1 MDDTRDRQG
10 TDRSA
15 TPFIGWETAR
25 TLPGLFRQRVEST
38 PDLAA
43 YRQFSDGAWRDIT
56 WAQVARLVAR
66 WQRGL
71 AAEGLKPGDRVA
83 VSLRNG
89 VDWVAFDQA
98 ALGLGLVVVPLYTT
112 DNPDNLAHFLADSGS
127 RLLLI
132 DSGKRWAPL
141 AQRTGALPELRR
153 VLCISPSGAMAS
165 GGADDRVRT
174 LGDWLP
180 QEGGEPIDRV
190 QDATSLAT
198 LVYTSGTTGPP
209 KGVMLS
215 HRAILWDAEAVQRRI
230 PALPTDI
237 FLSFLPLA
245 HAFERTLGYY
255 LAMMAGACVAFARS
269 VEQLRHDLMAVRPTV
284 LLAVPRV
291 YERIYLAIQ
300 TKLGARGPRRLLFE
314 AGVAIGW
321 RRFQAAQGRARPP
334 GPLARLL
341 WSLLEPRIARPV
353 LERLGGRMRVAV
365 SGGAPLSPAVA
376 RLFVGLGL
384 PLTEG
389 YGLTEAAPV
398 VSGDPPEDW
407 TPGCVG
413 RALPGI
419 EVALSPMGELLA
431 RAPSIMSGYWGHA
444 DATCEAIDSEGW
456 LHTGDLA
463 EIREGI
469 IHIRGRLKEILVTSS
484 GEKVPPADMELA
496 LTLDPLFDQALVLGE
511 ARPYLSALLVL
522 NPEVWTQVAA
532 ELGLDPADPAALANG
547 RAIRYTQDRV
557 RELLKGFPGY
567 AQVRAIHLTLE
578 PWTIEN
584 GLLTPTLKV
593 KRGPLESRFEP
604 IIQGLYRHQ
613 DIPR

>member
-1 MDDTRDRQG
+1 MAIIKDRPG
-10 TDRSA
+10 TDRPA
-15 TPFIGWETAR
+15 TSFIGCEAAR

-38 PDLAA
+38 PDASA
-43 YRQFSDGAWRDIT
+43 YRQFQDGAWRDTT
-56 WAQVARLVAR
+56 WAEMARLVAC

-71 AAEGLKPGDRVA
+71 EAEGLKPGERVA

-112 DNPDNLAHFLADSGS
+112 DNPDNLAHILADSGS

-132 DSGKRWAPL
+132 ASDARWAPL
-141 AQRTGALPELRR
+141 AGQSGALPELRR
-153 VLCISPSGAMAS
+153 VLCVTRS
-165 GGADDRVRT
+165 GGSESSDTDDRLRF

-180 QEGGEPIDRV
+180 EEGGELVDRV
-190 QDATSLAT
+190 QDPTSLAT

-215 HRAILWDAEAVQRRI
+215 HRAILWNVEAVQPRVPVR
-230 PALPTDI
+230 PRDL

-245 HAFERTLGYY
+245 HAFERTVGYY
-255 LAMMAGACVAFARS
+255 LPMMGGACVAYARS
-269 VEQLRHDLMAVRPTV
+269 IEQLRHDLMAVRPTV
-284 LLAVPRV
+284 LLSVPRV
-291 YERIYLAIQ
+291 YELVYLAIQ
-300 TKLGARGPRRLLFE
+300 SKLGGAGPRRWLFE
-314 AGVAIGW
+314 AGISIGW
-321 RRFQAAQGRARPP
+321 RRFQGARGRARPP

-353 LERLGGRMRVAV
+353 LEQLGGRIRVSV

-376 RLFVGLGL
+376 QFFVSLGL

-389 YGLTEAAPV
+389 YGLTEAGPV
-398 VSGDPPEDW
+398 VSGTTPEDW
-407 TPGCVG
+407 TPGSVG

-419 EVALSPMGELLA
+419 EVALSPKGELLV
-431 RAPSIMSGYWGHA
+431 RAPSVMSGYWGRPEATRETIDA
-444 DATCEAIDSEGW
+444 DGW

-463 EIREGI
+463 EISDGI
-469 IHIRGRLKEILVTSS
+469 IRIRGRLKEILVTSS
-484 GEKVPPADMELA
+484 GEKVPPADMQLA

-511 ARPYLSALLVL
+511 GRPYLAALLVL
-522 NPEVWTQVAA
+522 NPQAWDQVAA
-532 ELGLDPADPAALANG
+532 GLGLDPADGASLENG
-547 RAIRYTQDRV
+547 RALRYVRERV
-557 RELLKGFPGY
+557 RDLLKGFPGY

-578 PWTIEN
+578 PWTVEN

-593 KRGPLESRFEP
+593 KRQPLESRFAP
-604 IIQGLYRHQ
+604 VIQALYRHR